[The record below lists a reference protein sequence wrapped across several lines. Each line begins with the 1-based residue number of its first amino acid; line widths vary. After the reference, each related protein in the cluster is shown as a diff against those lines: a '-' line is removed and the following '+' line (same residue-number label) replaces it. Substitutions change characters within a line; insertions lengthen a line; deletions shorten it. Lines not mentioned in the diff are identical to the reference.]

1 MQKDRESKKLTNK
14 RMNNEINGHHLSRVA
29 FITEIMELQVILHTF
44 MDSLRDE
51 NGRSVRE
58 INKHG
63 AIRSIENQNEDLFQR
78 RTNKMPTY
86 EDMTQRNERKLV
98 SARKTFYEKGQFRVD
113 YLTIGMFAGHLYH
126 FGH

>member
-1 MQKDRESKKLTNK
+1 MD
-14 RMNNEINGHHLSRVA
+14 IIYSRVA
-29 FITEIMELQVILHTF
+29 LITEIIELQVILHTF

-63 AIRSIENQNEDLFQR
+63 AIRSIENQNDDLFKN

>member
-1 MQKDRESKKLTNK
+1 
-14 RMNNEINGHHLSRVA
+14 
-29 FITEIMELQVILHTF
+29 

-63 AIRSIENQNEDLFQR
+63 AIRSIENQNDELFKK
-78 RTNKMPTY
+78 TNGMPTY

>member
-1 MQKDRESKKLTNK
+1 
-14 RMNNEINGHHLSRVA
+14 
-29 FITEIMELQVILHTF
+29 

-63 AIRSIENQNEDLFQR
+63 AIRSIENQNEDLFQK